1 MVELI
6 DHIDEQIHECL
17 GDGKYYGLCRLLTDD
32 QAIYPAT
39 YANSA
44 GKYTKV
50 YPDDKYK
57 ILTYHRLLDGA
68 PTANPDLSFGR
79 TLSMENRQR
88 VRMVVLIDFS
98 EGETIIDSI
107 INAIPDQITQTDLD
121 SVDYKS
127 VTIDPSMSLIRD
139 RANIWSTEWG
149 TAYAD
154 KYQLRYNVYALEY
167 SINYIRCN
175 DCVTS

>member
-1 MVELI
+1 MTELI
-6 DHIDEQIHECL
+6 DHIEEQIHDCL

-32 QAIYPAT
+32 QGTYPAT
-39 YANSA
+39 YASSA

-50 YPDDKYK
+50 TPDDKHR
-57 ILTYHRLLDGA
+57 ILIYHRLLDGS
-68 PTANPDLSFGR
+68 PTVNEDLSFGR
-79 TLSMENRQR
+79 SLLFENNQR
-88 VRMVVLIDFS
+88 VRMVVLVDLS
-98 EGETIIDSI
+98 EGETVIDSI
-107 INAIPDQITQTDLD
+107 INAIPDHITQTDLD

-127 VTIDPSMSLIRD
+127 VTIDPSMTLIRD

-149 TAYAD
+149 NAYAD
-154 KYQLRYNVYALEY
+154 KYQLRYNIYALEY